1 MSGSSGP
8 EPSVGPYVDLYRD
21 RPDLYDLLHDDV
33 TQDLDF
39 YAGIADATVPPEGA
53 ILELGCGSGRVMAAL
68 LDEGDDRL
76 RVTGLDGEETM
87 LVRAR
92 QRLAPFGDR
101 ARLVRGDMR
110 RLDAPD
116 IPELGAE
123 RFDLVLIAANT
134 FMHLDNHRD
143 QQACLQGIRSRL
155 APGGTAVLDVANP
168 FHAMALPQGVVT
180 LRRQAR
186 DDATGQEI
194 TVTGV
199 LEVDPTA
206 PRVLDRLYV
215 DQYGPDGV
223 VRRLLSQIELRLI
236 FMPELELLL
245 AAAGLGIADA
255 YGAYDLG
262 PYDRDAERMI
272 VVIKAYE

>member
-1 MSGSSGP
+1 MSGTPGP

-39 YAGIADATVPPEGA
+39 YAGIADAAVPPEGA
-53 ILELGCGSGRVMAAL
+53 VLELGCGSGRVMAAL
-68 LDEGDDRL
+68 LDDGS
-76 RVTGLDGEETM
+76 RVTGLDDERVM
-87 LVRAR
+87 LARAR
-92 QRLAPFGDR
+92 RRLARFGDR
-101 ARLVRGDMR
+101 ARLVHGDMR
-110 RLDAPD
+110 RLDA

-123 RFDLVLIAANT
+123 RFDLVLVAANT
-134 FMHLDNHRD
+134 FMHLDDHRG
-143 QQACLQGIRSRL
+143 QQACLQGIRSHL
-155 APGGTAVLDVANP
+155 APGGSAVLDLANP
-168 FHAMALPQGVVT
+168 FHVMALPQGVVT

-223 VRRLLSQIELRLI
+223 VRRLLSRVELRLI

-255 YGAYDLG
+255 YGDYDLG
-262 PYDRDAERMI
+262 PYHKDAERMI
-272 VVIKAYE
+272 VVIKAYD

>member
-1 MSGSSGP
+1 MSGTP
-8 EPSVGPYVDLYRD
+8 EPEPAAGPYVDLYRD

-39 YAGIADATVPPEGA
+39 YAGIADAIVPPEGA

-68 LDEGDDRL
+68 LDDGL
-76 RVTGLDGEETM
+76 RVTGLDAEEMM
-87 LVRAR
+87 LARAR
-92 QRLAPFGDR
+92 QRVARFGDR
-101 ARLVRGDMR
+101 ARHVRGDMR
-110 RLDAPD
+110 RLDAHD

-143 QQACLQGIRSRL
+143 QQACLQGIRARL
-155 APGGTAVLDVANP
+155 APGGTAVLDLANP

-223 VRRLLSQIELRLI
+223 VRRLLSRIELRLI

-245 AAAGLGIADA
+245 AAAGLGITDA
-255 YGAYDLG
+255 YGDYDLG
-262 PYDRDAERMI
+262 PYDKDAERMI
-272 VVIKAYE
+272 VVIKAYD